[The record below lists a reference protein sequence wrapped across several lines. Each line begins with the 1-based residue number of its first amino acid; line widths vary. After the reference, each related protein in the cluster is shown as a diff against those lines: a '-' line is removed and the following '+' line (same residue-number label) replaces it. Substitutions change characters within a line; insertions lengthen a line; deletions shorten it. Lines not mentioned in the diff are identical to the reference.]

1 MKPEAVITPRVLKW
15 ARERLGL
22 SLSDAARQIGVK
34 EETLSAWE
42 HQERYPTLTKLY
54 VLAEKY
60 GQPPAVFYLPEPPPD
75 EPLPHDFRFL
85 PESADQGV
93 NPPLVKEIRRAQRI
107 RDEALDLLEDLGLR
121 QPTFTVR
128 AQLSD
133 EPENV
138 AQKIRAV
145 LGVDLNEQSR
155 WRDVGIARK
164 VWTEAT
170 ERISILVFYTE
181 RISIREFRGVSLG
194 GEGLPVILLNGQ
206 DSDAGRVFTLM
217 HEIAHLALHNA
228 GICNPFEVPSK
239 TKTLNTGT
247 ELFCNRVAAATLM
260 PKISL
265 LEDPQVRKATRQTEW
280 PDDYLEPLARHY
292 SVSREAMLVR
302 LLELGRT
309 NQDYYDLRRRDF
321 KREYELYQQ
330 RKKETRAKIPYKYR
344 ILNRNGRA
352 YLKLVLSA
360 LYENIIT
367 TADVASLT
375 GVNLKH
381 MGSVE
386 EELFGRP
393 IIFGHGA

>member
-1 MKPEAVITPRVLKW
+1 MVLKW

-22 SLSDAARQIGVK
+22 SLSDAARQIGVN

-42 HQERYPTLTKLY
+42 SQEKYPTLTKLY

-60 GQPPAVFYLPEPPPD
+60 GQPPAVFYLPEPPSD
-75 EPLPHDFRFL
+75 EPLPHDFRYL
-85 PESADQGV
+85 PDSADQGV
-93 NPPLVKEIRRAQRI
+93 NPALVKEIRRAQKI
-107 RDEALDLLEDLGLR
+107 RDEALDLLEDLGVR
-121 QPTFTVR
+121 QPSFKVR
-128 AQLSD
+128 AQLND

-145 LGVDLNEQSR
+145 LGIDLNEQSR
-155 WRDVGIARK
+155 WRDTGVARK
-164 VWTEAT
+164 LWTEAA
-170 ERISILVFYTE
+170 ERISILVLYTE
-181 RISIREFRGVSLG
+181 RITIKEFRGVSIG
-194 GEGLPVILLNGQ
+194 GEGGLPVILLNGQ

-217 HEIAHLALHNA
+217 HEIAHLALQNA

-239 TKTLNTGT
+239 AKTRNTET
-247 ELFCNRVAAATLM
+247 ELFCNRVAAAALM
-260 PKISL
+260 PKTSL
-265 LEDPQVRKATRQTEW
+265 LEDPQVRKATRHTAW

-302 LLELGRT
+302 LLELGKT
-309 NQDYYDLRRRDF
+309 NQGYYDDRRRDF

-330 RKKETRAKIPYKYR
+330 RKKETHAKIPYKYR

-352 YLKLVLSA
+352 YVKLVLSA
-360 LYENIIT
+360 LYENLIT

-386 EELFGRP
+386 VELFGRP
-393 IIFGHGA
+393 IVFGHGA